1 MYYLKRNYIEWLIW
15 LFLVILW
22 NYGYPEATPF
32 YDVLVAAILSLIFVV
47 IKKFR
52 NQ

>member
-1 MYYLKRNYIEWLIW
+1 MYNLKRNYIEWLIW

-32 YDVLVAAILSLIFVV
+32 YDVLVAVILSLIFVV
-47 IKKFR
+47 IKKFK

>member
-1 MYYLKRNYIEWLIW
+1 MYNLKRNYIEWLIW

-22 NYGYPEATPF
+22 NYEYPEATPF
-32 YDVLVAAILSLIFVV
+32 YDVLVAVILSLIFVV

>member
-32 YDVLVAAILSLIFVV
+32 YDVLVAVILSLIFVV
-47 IKKFR
+47 IKKFK